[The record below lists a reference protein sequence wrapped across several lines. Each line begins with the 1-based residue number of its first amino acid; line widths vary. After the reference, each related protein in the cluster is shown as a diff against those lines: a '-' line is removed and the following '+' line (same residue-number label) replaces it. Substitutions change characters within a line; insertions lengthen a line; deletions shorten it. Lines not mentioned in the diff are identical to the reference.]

1 MKKKPTRSTSSCEPK
16 PKRRRAAAAP
26 TRPEAVPGFAYDQA
40 RPDRVI
46 KFIETFCQ
54 MSKGEWAGRPMK
66 LLDWQKRDIIEPL
79 FGWHDDQGRR
89 RYRTAAIFTPKKN
102 GKSTLLSAL
111 ALYFLLGD
119 NEPGAEVIS
128 AASDRAQAGIIAREA
143 AQMVRAS
150 PHLSRVLEVIDS
162 RNTILHR
169 ASGSRYTVIS
179 ADSFRAEGLN
189 ASAVLLD
196 EAHSQRDTRLYD
208 ALRYAGAAR
217 RSPVVISISTAGYDR
232 SPTSLWWQL
241 WQYAEQVQ
249 ASAAHDPTFFGRIYK
264 ADDNPEKWFDE
275 EQWYKAN
282 PSLGHTITLDS
293 FRADAVQA
301 QKNPAALNQWAR
313 YRINVPTESDSR
325 WFLPDVWASCGAGPP
340 EPLAGRPCWIGL
352 DLASNRDFT
361 AAVAIFKGPDGS
373 YDLDCLFWFPE
384 DAVAEREAKDR
395 IPLTQWIREGWIRT
409 TPGVRLDHDAVAADI
424 VAYAQT
430 HQVRKIGA
438 DPWNLGAIASRLQS
452 EGLEVIGIG
461 MNVGSL
467 SAPSK
472 LLESLI
478 YERRIRHGN
487 NPVLSWM
494 AGNVQLLTDSNG
506 NIKPD
511 KGRSK
516 EKIDGIVATI
526 CGLAVA
532 STDDDDGPSDWSI
545 TIL

>member
-1 MKKKPTRSTSSCEPK
+1 LTKSVK
-16 PKRRRAAAAP
+16 AAK
-26 TRPEAVPGFAYDQA
+26 RPEAVPGFAYDQA
-40 RPDRVI
+40 RPDRVVE
-46 KFIETFCQ
+46 FVETFCQ
-54 MSKGEWAGRPMK
+54 MSKGEWAGKPMR
-66 LLDWQKRDIIEPL
+66 LLDWQKRDILEPL

-89 RYRTAAIFTPKKN
+89 RYRTAAIFTPKKQ
-102 GKSTLLSAL
+102 GKSTMMSAL

-119 NEPGAEVIS
+119 GEPGAEVIS
-128 AASDRAQAGIIAREA
+128 AACDRNQAAIIYQEA

-150 PHLSRVLEVIDS
+150 PSLSRVLEVVES
-162 RNTILHR
+162 RKTILHR
-169 ASGSRYTVIS
+169 ASASRYYVIS
-179 ADSFRAEGLN
+179 ADSYRAEGFN

-196 EAHSQRDTRLYD
+196 ESHTQQNTKLYD
-208 ALRYAGAAR
+208 ALRYSGASR
-217 RSPVVISISTAGYDR
+217 RSPLVVSISTAGYDR
-232 SPTSLWWQL
+232 SPTALWWQL
-241 WQYAEQVQ
+241 WQYAEAVQ
-249 ASAAHDPTFFGRIYK
+249 ANPSHDPTFFGRIYK
-264 ADDNPEKWFDE
+264 ADDDPAKWFDE
-275 EQWYKAN
+275 EQWYRAN
-282 PSLGHTITLDS
+282 PSLGHTVSLES

-301 QKNPAALNQWAR
+301 QRNPAAMNQWAR

-325 WFLPDVWASCGAGPP
+325 WFLPDVWASCGARPP

-384 DAVAEREAKDR
+384 DAVAERESKDL

-430 HQVRKIGA
+430 HHVKKIGA
-438 DPWNLGAIASRLQS
+438 DPWNLGGIASRLQS
-452 EGLEVIGIG
+452 EGLEIVGIG
-461 MNVGSL
+461 QNVGSM

-478 YERRIRHGN
+478 YERRIRHGG

-545 TIL
+545 TII